1 MASSSASA
9 RHLRMAF
16 SRKAVIML
24 LLTTLA
30 FRHSQAS
37 SKGATITE
45 RIQHGFTEVTTT
57 AEKLKISAEKID
69 IFSAPQQGIIIAQ
82 GLAAITEKVG
92 HGIEKMT
99 HETLPALPNADAE
112 VVVDSLKEFVKAHQA
127 MLRVL
132 MEKNELP
139 SIIASFDHIK
149 MTLVNME
156 VAFELFAFDLIAL
169 IPTQR
174 REAEKQFADLHD
186 ILKDTLTKYSV
197 PFRSAESDAALTATT
212 EKIIEG
218 LKTVTEMSDQLR
230 VATNKINIFNAPQ
243 QGAVIASGFATIIQ
257 KVSEGIVRV
266 DRVTSGPLPDA
277 DAQLVVDALTTFVQV
292 HQALLNVV
300 IGKHG
305 ILTMIPFF
313 EPIRRALVSLEAVID
328 RLAFDLIA
336 LIPTQKSSATIQFQK
351 LDVTLKDAED
361 TYSFPLASAESDAAL
376 TATTEKIVE
385 GLKTVTDMSDQLR
398 VATQKINI
406 FNAPQQGAVIASGF
420 AVIIQK
426 VSEGIVRVDRVTS
439 GPLPDADAQLVV
451 DALTTF
457 VQVHQALL
465 NVVIGKHGILTM
477 IPFFE
482 PIRMA
487 LVSLEAVIDRLAF
500 DLIALIPTQKSSAT
514 IQFQKLDVTLKD
526 AEDTYSFPLASA
538 ESDAALTAT
547 TEKIVE
553 GLKTVTD
560 MSDQLRVAT
569 QKINIFNAPQQ
580 GAVIASGF
588 ATIIQKVSE
597 GIIRVDRVTSGPLP
611 DADAQL
617 VVDALTTFV
626 QVHQALL
633 NVVIGKHGIITMIPF
648 FEPIRYALVSL
659 EAVID
664 RLAFDLI
671 ALIPTQK
678 SSATIQF
685 QKLDV
690 TLKDAEDTY
699 SFPLASAESDA
710 ALTATTEKIVEGLK
724 TVTDMSDQLRV
735 ATQKINIFNAPQQGA
750 VIASGFATIIQKV
763 SEGIVRVDR
772 VTSGP
777 LPDAD
782 AQVVVDALTTFVQ
795 VHQALLNVVIGK
807 HGILTMIPFFEP
819 IRVALVSL
827 EGVIDR
833 LAFDLIAL
841 IPTQKSSATIQFQ
854 KLDVTLKDAEDTY
867 SFPLAS
873 KTDAQS
879 ESLRKEVIQDTKK
892 SSKSYLEI

>member
-1 MASSSASA
+1 
-9 RHLRMAF
+9 
-16 SRKAVIML
+16 
-24 LLTTLA
+24 
-30 FRHSQAS
+30 
-37 SKGATITE
+37 
-45 RIQHGFTEVTTT
+45 
-57 AEKLKISAEKID
+57 
-69 IFSAPQQGIIIAQ
+69 
-82 GLAAITEKVG
+82 
-92 HGIEKMT
+92 
-99 HETLPALPNADAE
+99 
-112 VVVDSLKEFVKAHQA
+112 
-127 MLRVL
+127 
-132 MEKNELP
+132 
-139 SIIASFDHIK
+139 
-149 MTLVNME
+149 
-156 VAFELFAFDLIAL
+156 
-169 IPTQR
+169 
-174 REAEKQFADLHD
+174 
-186 ILKDTLTKYSV
+186 
-197 PFRSAESDAALTATT
+197 
-212 EKIIEG
+212 
-218 LKTVTEMSDQLR
+218 
-230 VATNKINIFNAPQ
+230 
-243 QGAVIASGFATIIQ
+243 
-257 KVSEGIVRV
+257 
-266 DRVTSGPLPDA
+266 
-277 DAQLVVDALTTFVQV
+277 
-292 HQALLNVV
+292 
-300 IGKHG
+300 
-305 ILTMIPFF
+305 
-313 EPIRRALVSLEAVID
+313 
-328 RLAFDLIA
+328 
-336 LIPTQKSSATIQFQK
+336 
-351 LDVTLKDAED
+351 
-361 TYSFPLASAESDAAL
+361 
-376 TATTEKIVE
+376 
-385 GLKTVTDMSDQLR
+385 MSDQLR

-710 ALTATTEKIVEGLK
+710 ALTATTEKI
-724 TVTDMSDQLRV
+724 LRV

-873 KTDAQS
+873 AESDAALTATTEKIVEGLKTVTDMSDQS
-879 ESLRKEVIQDTKK
+879 EDRRSV
-892 SSKSYLEI
+892 

>member
-1 MASSSASA
+1 
-9 RHLRMAF
+9 
-16 SRKAVIML
+16 
-24 LLTTLA
+24 
-30 FRHSQAS
+30 
-37 SKGATITE
+37 
-45 RIQHGFTEVTTT
+45 
-57 AEKLKISAEKID
+57 
-69 IFSAPQQGIIIAQ
+69 
-82 GLAAITEKVG
+82 
-92 HGIEKMT
+92 
-99 HETLPALPNADAE
+99 
-112 VVVDSLKEFVKAHQA
+112 
-127 MLRVL
+127 
-132 MEKNELP
+132 
-139 SIIASFDHIK
+139 
-149 MTLVNME
+149 
-156 VAFELFAFDLIAL
+156 
-169 IPTQR
+169 
-174 REAEKQFADLHD
+174 
-186 ILKDTLTKYSV
+186 
-197 PFRSAESDAALTATT
+197 
-212 EKIIEG
+212 
-218 LKTVTEMSDQLR
+218 MSDQLR

-257 KVSEGIVRV
+257 KVSEGIVR
-266 DRVTSGPLPDA
+266 
-277 DAQLVVDALTTFVQV
+277 
-292 HQALLNVV
+292 
-300 IGKHG
+300 
-305 ILTMIPFF
+305 
-313 EPIRRALVSLEAVID
+313 
-328 RLAFDLIA
+328 
-336 LIPTQKSSATIQFQK
+336 
-351 LDVTLKDAED
+351 
-361 TYSFPLASAESDAAL
+361 
-376 TATTEKIVE
+376 
-385 GLKTVTDMSDQLR
+385 
-398 VATQKINI
+398 
-406 FNAPQQGAVIASGF
+406 
-420 AVIIQK
+420 
-426 VSEGIVRVDRVTS
+426 
-439 GPLPDADAQLVV
+439 
-451 DALTTF
+451 
-457 VQVHQALL
+457 
-465 NVVIGKHGILTM
+465 
-477 IPFFE
+477 
-482 PIRMA
+482 
-487 LVSLEAVIDRLAF
+487 
-500 DLIALIPTQKSSAT
+500 
-514 IQFQKLDVTLKD
+514 
-526 AEDTYSFPLASA
+526 
-538 ESDAALTAT
+538 
-547 TEKIVE
+547 
-553 GLKTVTD
+553 
-560 MSDQLRVAT
+560 
-569 QKINIFNAPQQ
+569 
-580 GAVIASGF
+580 
-588 ATIIQKVSE
+588 
-597 GIIRVDRVTSGPLP
+597 
-611 DADAQL
+611 L

>member
-112 VVVDSLKEFVKAHQA
+112 DVVDSLKEFVKAHQA

-313 EPIRRALVSLEAVID
+313 EPIRMALVSLEAVID

-361 TYSFPLASAESDAAL
+361 TYSFPLTSAESDAAL

-420 AVIIQK
+420 ATIIQK